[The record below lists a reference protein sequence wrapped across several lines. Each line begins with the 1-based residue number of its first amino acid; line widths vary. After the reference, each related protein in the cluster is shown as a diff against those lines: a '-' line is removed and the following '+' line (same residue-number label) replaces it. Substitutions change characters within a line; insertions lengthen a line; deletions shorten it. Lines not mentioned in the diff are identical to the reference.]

1 MLMLLDPSLSKRL
14 VVAVLLVMVAS
25 IGCSKEVPIAVE
37 NPDAT
42 PATLSVGV
50 GKALI
55 QGLTRVELVITGPG
69 MEELRQDLQ
78 IDGENAVG
86 TVEVPVGPDRVFTL
100 NGYAA
105 DGTLLY
111 TGSQEADIVSGEKV
125 RVPIVMTPFVEGQSG
140 EREGPPGPQGDQGPE
155 GPPGPQGVD
164 GPPGPEGPSGAEGP
178 QGPQGPPGPSS
189 GAGVNWAD
197 VIETQRIDQSIYA
210 IGYNVLGLNFLI
222 GTGFSAHW
230 SDVIWTNAHVVRG
243 LGSVLSVLAV
253 LEPTPFAVKSG
264 TVIGGSETYTLS
276 TFFEHPQYDGTTL
289 SPDVALLV
297 VDAELTDLLYFL
309 PQDMAAQL
317 RTGQP
322 IGTMGFPGEIE
333 ELNTSVPIATFKDG
347 TISALRPYDPNT
359 TQMAATNN
367 RFVQHNLNLS
377 GGTSGSPVFDHLG
390 WVVAVNNSGTE
401 ALVINQNTGEPTRVG
416 TGNIGFGVRVDDVW
430 DFINWFSSA
439 KPASVREASWPEPLV
454 SRAYPGE
461 YQPFP
466 SNCEDGGRSPC
477 DFRTSWEQPRN
488 LSDDVNVRLHI
499 R

>member
-1 MLMLLDPSLSKRL
+1 
-14 VVAVLLVMVAS
+14 MVAS

-367 RFVQHNLNLS
+367 RF
-377 GGTSGSPVFDHLG
+377 
-390 WVVAVNNSGTE
+390 
-401 ALVINQNTGEPTRVG
+401 
-416 TGNIGFGVRVDDVW
+416 
-430 DFINWFSSA
+430 
-439 KPASVREASWPEPLV
+439 
-454 SRAYPGE
+454 
-461 YQPFP
+461 
-466 SNCEDGGRSPC
+466 
-477 DFRTSWEQPRN
+477 
-488 LSDDVNVRLHI
+488 
-499 R
+499 